1 MVDVLKYA
9 PGLRRGDGG
18 VWFSGAAEEVSFPST
33 GHSGCYE
40 LEDASFWFKHRDA
53 VLLGALGGHPP
64 SGPLFDI
71 GGGNGYVTRTLCDA
85 GYDAVLVEPGPEG
98 VHNARARGLPDVIC
112 SGLESAGFATS
123 TLPAIGLFDV
133 LEHVRHEDSFLE
145 TVRRVLQP
153 GGRVY
158 ITAPAH
164 AWLWSDADI
173 GAQHHRRYTVDSLCS
188 TLSRAGL
195 KVEYSTYFFSFL
207 ILPILALRTLPH
219 RLRRGPP
226 RRSLQQR
233 ALREH
238 QPAGKVIHAPLQA
251 LANLESAAV
260 RRRRRIP
267 IGASCL
273 AVARA

>member
-18 VWFSGAAEEVSFPST
+18 VWISNSTEQISFPTT
-33 GHSGCYE
+33 GHDGCYE
-40 LEDASFWFKHRDA
+40 LEDASFWFQHRDA
-53 VLLGALGGHPP
+53 VLLAALRTFPP
-64 SGPLFDI
+64 SGPVFDV
-71 GGGNGYVTRTLCDA
+71 GGGNGYVTRTLLDA
-85 GYDAVLVEPGPEG
+85 GYEAVLIEPGLDG

-112 SGLESAGFATS
+112 SSLESAGFATGA
-123 TLPAIGLFDV
+123 LPAIGLFDV
-133 LEHVRHEDSFLE
+133 LEHVRREAAFLQ
-145 TVRRVLQP
+145 TVRRTLQA

-158 ITAPAH
+158 LTTPAH

-173 GAQHHRRYTVDSLCS
+173 GAEHQRRYTLLSLRA
-188 TLSRAGL
+188 TLERAGL
-195 KVEYSTYFFSFL
+195 KVEYSSYFFSFL
-207 ILPILALRTLPH
+207 LLPILTLRTLPH

-238 QPAGKVIHAPLQA
+238 HPPGKLVRVPLRV
-251 LANLESAAV
+251 LANLESAAI
-260 RRRRRIP
+260 RRRHQIP